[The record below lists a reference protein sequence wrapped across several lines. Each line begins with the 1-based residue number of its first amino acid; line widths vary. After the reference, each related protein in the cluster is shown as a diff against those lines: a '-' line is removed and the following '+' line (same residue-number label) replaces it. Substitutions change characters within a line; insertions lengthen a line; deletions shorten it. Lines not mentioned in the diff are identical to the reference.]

1 MKWFIKCFKQY
12 ADFSG
17 RARRKEF
24 WWFTL
29 INFIIGMI
37 LVSCWIWPIISVSI
51 KAGIEG
57 ADAPDIEALTLMLLK
72 SPFLYI
78 YIIYYLAILIPS
90 IAVSVRR
97 LHDIG
102 KSGFWYFLPV
112 GGSVLSMFASLA
124 SQSNTALYLVLAL
137 ISLAIAI
144 VFLVWMFMDSNYGP
158 NKYGLNPKGEGN
170 PAEETVAPAE

>member
-24 WWFTL
+24 WWFNL
-29 INFIIGMI
+29 INFIIMMI
-37 LVSCWIWPIISVSI
+37 LIAGWIWPVFSAGIE
-51 KAGIEG
+51 AGIEG

-78 YIIYYLAILIPS
+78 YIIYYLAILIPN

-112 GGSVLSMFASLA
+112 GGSVLTMFANLA
-124 SQSNTALYLVLAL
+124 SQSNMVLYIVLAL
-137 ISLAIAI
+137 IALAISI
-144 VFLVWMFMDSNYGP
+144 VFLVWMFMDSKYGP
-158 NKYGLNPKGEGN
+158 NQYGLNPKGEGN
-170 PAEETVAPAE
+170 PKNE

>member
-37 LVSCWIWPIISVSI
+37 LVIGWIWPIFSASFEASVN
-51 KAGIEG
+51 GM
-57 ADAPDIEALTLMLLK
+57 DAPGVEELTLTLLK

-124 SQSNTALYLVLAL
+124 SQSNTALYLVLTL
-137 ISLAIAI
+137 IALAISI

-170 PAEETVAPAE
+170 PAEETVTPAE

>member
-24 WWFTL
+24 WWFNL
-29 INFIIGMI
+29 INFIIMMI
-37 LVSCWIWPIISVSI
+37 LIAGWIWPVFSAGIE
-51 KAGIEG
+51 AGIEG

-78 YIIYYLAILIPS
+78 YIIYYLAILIPN

-112 GGSVLSMFASLA
+112 GGSVLTMFANLA
-124 SQSNTALYLVLAL
+124 SQSNMVLYIVLAL
-137 ISLAIAI
+137 IALAISI
-144 VFLVWMFMDSNYGP
+144 VFLVWMFMDSKYGP
-158 NKYGLNPKGEGN
+158 NQYGLNPKGEGN
-170 PAEETVAPAE
+170 PKNEE

>member
-112 GGSVLSMFASLA
+112 GGSVL
-124 SQSNTALYLVLAL
+124 Y
-137 ISLAIAI
+137 
-144 VFLVWMFMDSNYGP
+144 
-158 NKYGLNPKGEGN
+158 
-170 PAEETVAPAE
+170 PAEQ

>member
-24 WWFTL
+24 WWFSL
-29 INFIIGMI
+29 INSIIGLI

-78 YIIYYLAILIPS
+78 YIIYYLAIIIPT

-124 SQSNTALYLVLAL
+124 SHSNMVLYFVLAL
-137 ISLAIAI
+137 IALAISI
-144 VFLVWMFMDSNYGP
+144 VFLVWMFIDSNYGP

-170 PAEETVAPAE
+170 PTEETVTPAE

>member
-37 LVSCWIWPIISVSI
+37 LVIGWIWPIFSASI
-51 KAGIEG
+51 EASIDG
-57 ADAPDIEALTLMLLK
+57 ADAPDVTELTLRLMK

-112 GGSVLSMFASLA
+112 GGSMLSMFASLS
-124 SQSNTALYLVLAL
+124 SQYNMVLYAVLAL
-137 ISLAIAI
+137 IALAIAI
-144 VFLVWMFMDSNYGP
+144 VFLVWMFIDSNYGP

-170 PAEETVAPAE
+170 PDGETVIPAE

>member
-24 WWFTL
+24 WWFNL
-29 INFIIGMI
+29 INFIIMMI
-37 LVSCWIWPIISVSI
+37 LIAGWIWPIVSTSI
-51 KAGIEG
+51 EAGING
-57 ADAPDIEALTLMLLK
+57 MDAPDVETLTITLMK

-78 YIIYYLAILIPS
+78 YIIYYLAILIPN

-112 GGSVLSMFASLA
+112 GGSVLTMFANLA
-124 SQSNTALYLVLAL
+124 SQSNMVLYIVLAL
-137 ISLAIAI
+137 IALAISI
-144 VFLVWMFMDSNYGP
+144 VFLVWMFMDSKYGP
-158 NKYGLNPKGEGN
+158 NQYGLNPKGEGN
-170 PAEETVAPAE
+170 PKNEE